1 MASHLKGVKKSTMTN
16 GIRRELCEY
25 KQQNLACTQ
34 KQLQQWVLE
43 KFNLQVSQ
51 ATISNTIKR
60 SAEYLSAAD
69 IPKDEAKRHKAAK
82 FPKLEKS
89 LFEWFIH
96 YQERVNMNGEL
107 IRFKSRHGI
116 KQYRRFR
123 ESGSVTMEA
132 MESNLQSIR
141 EKLDQFAKKDVF
153 NMDET
158 GLFFRLQPDHCL
170 ATKQLE
176 GKKQDKERLIVVIC
190 CNEDGSEKI
199 PLWIIRKYLKPR
211 CFKNVNLG
219 SVDCEYRANKRAW
232 MTRILFQEYVQQ
244 LDAKMDGIIRAFK
257 MHYRR
262 RFYRNLL
269 EGYEIGISN
278 PKKINVLDAMNLAI
292 SAWKIDVNSSTI
304 ANCFKH
310 FKLRLL
316 DDESSKNQEQL
327 NNDGLQQLQNL
338 INGLKYRNAMNAKDV
353 LNYPGEN
360 DTSFELP
367 TDEQIIESVME
378 THKEDEVEDDS
389 VELEQVSRKDALKA
403 TITLH
408 HFLLQ
413 YKKTTPDILNAVRR
427 VRDEIQGDIDF
438 KKKQTTLDSYFQKP
452 V

>member
-1 MASHLKGVKKSTMTN
+1 M
-16 GIRRELCEY
+16 
-25 KQQNLACTQ
+25 
-34 KQLQQWVLE
+34 
-43 KFNLQVSQ
+43 QV
-51 ATISNTIKR
+51 
-60 SAEYLSAAD
+60 
-69 IPKDEAKRHKAAK
+69 
-82 FPKLEKS
+82 
-89 LFEWFIH
+89 
-96 YQERVNMNGEL
+96 
-107 IRFKSRHGI
+107 FKSSHGI
-116 KQYRRFR
+116 KQYRRFG
-123 ESGSVTMEA
+123 ESGSVNMEA

-158 GLFFRLQPDHCL
+158 GLFFRLQPDHSL

-176 GKKQDKERLIVVIC
+176 GKKQDKERLTVVIC

-199 PLWIIRKYLKPR
+199 PLWIIGKYLKPR

-219 SVDCEYRANKRAW
+219 SMDCEYRANKRAW
-232 MTRILFQEYVQQ
+232 MTGILFQEYVQQ
-244 LDAKMDGIIRAFK
+244 LDAKMDGRKILLIVDNCPAHPKNVEGIIRAFK

-278 PKKINVLDAMNLAI
+278 PEKINVLDAMNLAI
-292 SAWKIDVNSSTI
+292 SAWKMDINSSTI
-304 ANCFKH
+304 VNCFKH
-310 FKLRLL
+310 CKLRLL
-316 DDESSKNQEQL
+316 DDESSENQEQL
-327 NNDGLQQLQNL
+327 NNDSLQQLQNL
-338 INGLKYRNAMNAKDV
+338 INGLKYRNAMNAEDV

-360 DTSFELP
+360 DTSFELS

-413 YKKTTPDILNAVRR
+413 YEKTTPDILNAVRR
-427 VRDEIQGDIDF
+427 IRDEIQGDIDF

>member
-43 KFNLQVSQ
+43 NFNLQVSQ

-69 IPKDEAKRHKAAK
+69 IPKDEAKRHKVAK
-82 FPKLEKS
+82 FPELEKA
-89 LFEWFIH
+89 LFEWFNH
-96 YQERVNMNGEL
+96 YQERVNMNEEL
-107 IRFKSRHGI
+107 IVTKGKELLKKIHGI
-116 KQYRRFR
+116 KQYRRFG
-123 ESGSVTMEA
+123 ESGSVNMEA
-132 MESNLQSIR
+132 MENNLQSIR

-158 GLFFRLQPDHCL
+158 GLFFRLQPDHSL

-176 GKKQDKERLIVVIC
+176 GKKQDKERLTVVIC

-199 PLWIIRKYLKPR
+199 PLWIIGKYLKPR

-219 SVDCEYRANKRAW
+219 SMDCEYRANKRAW
-232 MTRILFQEYVQQ
+232 MIGILFQEYVQQ
-244 LDAKMDGIIRAFK
+244 LDAKMDDRKILLIVDNCPAHPKNVEGIIRAFK

-269 EGYEIGISN
+269 EDYEIGISN
-278 PKKINVLDAMNLAI
+278 PEKINVLDAINLAI
-292 SAWKIDVNSSTI
+292 SAWKMDVKSSTI

-310 FKLRLL
+310 CKLRLL
-316 DDESSKNQEQL
+316 DDEFSENQEQL

-338 INGLKYRNAMNAKDV
+338 INGLKYRNAMNAEDV

-389 VELEQVSRKDALKA
+389 VELE
-403 TITLH
+403 
-408 HFLLQ
+408 
-413 YKKTTPDILNAVRR
+413 
-427 VRDEIQGDIDF
+427 
-438 KKKQTTLDSYFQKP
+438 
-452 V
+452 